1 MLPGRGRGNHSVA
14 LDMAKQVLGDHDAPP
29 QLCLQAALRVLALVG
44 AGEQAKA
51 EIGSADPGEVED
63 DQRRARALRD
73 FNLF

>member
-1 MLPGRGRGNHSVA
+1 MA
-14 LDMAKQVLGDHDAPP
+14 FDMAKQVLGDQEVLP
-29 QLCLQAALRVLALVG
+29 QLRLQAALRVLALVG

-51 EIGSADPGEVED
+51 EIGSADPAEVED